1 MNPPDV
7 LSFEGRSF
15 KMDEQNIAQPTEA
28 TETGSEANTVT
39 QENQAETSK
48 TFSQEDV
55 DRIVQNRLKQVE
67 KKYEG
72 IDVGEYQQ
80 LKEQQAEA
88 QKKSMIKKE
97 QFEELLQKQKSE
109 YDTKLNTL
117 QSELVKT
124 RVDGSILTA
133 AAEAKAVNPAHIVDL
148 MKNNVRLGDNG
159 QVEVLDTDGQV
170 RYNTETAAPMT
181 IDEAVS
187 EFIVQNPY
195 FRAAQPAGSGSTG
208 NTHSA
213 SREVKLSDLN
223 MNDPEHRK
231 IYREKFE
238 VGQARKFASK

>member
-1 MNPPDV
+1 MCYPSKGEP
-7 LSFEGRSF
+7 F
-15 KMDEQNIAQPTEA
+15 KMDEQNIATTEA
-28 TETGSEANTVT
+28 TETGSDANTVT
-39 QENQAETSK
+39 QETNQAETSK

-80 LKEQQAEA
+80 LKAQQAEA
-88 QKKSMIKKE
+88 EKKSMIKKE

-124 RVDGSILTA
+124 RVDGSILNA

-148 MKNNVRLGDNG
+148 MKNNVRLGETG
-159 QVEVLDTDGQV
+159 SVEVLDADGQV
-170 RYNTETAAPMT
+170 RYNTDTAAPMT
-181 IDEAVS
+181 IEEAVG
-187 EFIVQNPY
+187 EFLVQNPY

-208 NTHSA
+208 NTNSA

-223 MNDPEHRK
+223 MSDPEHRK
-231 IYREKFE
+231 IYKEKFE
-238 VGQARKFASK
+238 VGQSRKFANN

>member
-1 MNPPDV
+1 
-7 LSFEGRSF
+7 
-15 KMDEQNIAQPTEA
+15 MDETNIAQPTEA

-72 IDVGEYQQ
+72 INVGEYQQ
-80 LKEQQAEA
+80 LKSQQVEAE
-88 QKKSMIKKE
+88 KKSMIKKE

-109 YDTKLNTL
+109 YDTKLTTL

-170 RYNTETAAPMT
+170 RYNTESAAPMT
-181 IDEAVS
+181 IDEAVG

-195 FRAAQPAGSGSTG
+195 FRSAQPSGSGSTG

>member
-1 MNPPDV
+1 
-7 LSFEGRSF
+7 
-15 KMDEQNIAQPTEA
+15 MDENIATTEA
-28 TETGSEANTVT
+28 TETGSDANTVQ
-39 QENQAETSK
+39 QENNQAETSK
-48 TFSQEDV
+48 AFSQEDV

-80 LKEQQAEA
+80 LKSQQVEAE
-88 QKKSMIKKE
+88 KKSMIKKE

-109 YDTKLNTL
+109 YDTKLSTL

-124 RVDGSILTA
+124 RVDGSILNA
-133 AAEAKAVNPAHIVDL
+133 AAEAKAVNPTHIVDL

-159 QVEVLDTDGQV
+159 QVEVLDSDGQV

-181 IDEAVS
+181 IDEAVG

-195 FRAAQPAGSGSTG
+195 FRSAQPAGSGSTG

-223 MNDPEHRK
+223 MSDPEHRK
-231 IYREKFE
+231 IYKEKFA
-238 VGQARKFASK
+238 VGQARKFANK